1 MTQSIQNKKRQKLYT
16 QKQKKKETS
25 NYIKTTHTSESSNM
39 SSSTEVKDRHFL
51 ITSTGAQGNQTQVC
65 QVNPTVCL
73 NRWSMA
79 AYQFQVQ
86 MTTSRSLNTLPDATY
101 SSQSEWHVGH
111 LGGHLLQASH
121 FKLFFSGKQTS
132 SNFTTF
138 SRQFTSFSCSKYY
151 KTAVQNVPLSVSV
164 TGYTNGTRKGRV
176 TTPYGKTVLIKIWL
190 VTSDW

>member
-51 ITSTGAQGNQTQVC
+51 ITSTGAHGNQTQVC

-121 FKLFFSGKQTS
+121 FNFFFQESKQVQISQHFPDSLHLSAPVTITKLQFKMYHFLFQWLDTPTAFVRAGSPLHTVKLYWLKSG
-132 SNFTTF
+132 
-138 SRQFTSFSCSKYY
+138 
-151 KTAVQNVPLSVSV
+151 
-164 TGYTNGTRKGRV
+164 
-176 TTPYGKTVLIKIWL
+176 
-190 VTSDW
+190 